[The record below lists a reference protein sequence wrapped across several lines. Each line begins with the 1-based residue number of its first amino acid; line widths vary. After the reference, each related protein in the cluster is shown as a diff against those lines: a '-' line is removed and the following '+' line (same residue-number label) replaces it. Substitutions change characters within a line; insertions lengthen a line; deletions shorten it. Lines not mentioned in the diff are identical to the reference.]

1 MRCEDVIR
9 QLQEYMPR
17 HTALFG
23 DDFSVSSMTRA
34 GTTVTVITT
43 SAHGLVSSDKVFI
56 SGAIAPIGISPLTQ
70 TNNIATAVTVS
81 DHDLTEGYQSTIEI
95 SGAVE
100 TDYNGDHTLL
110 KVPNRRKFTYQ
121 ISNDPTSPATGT
133 PVLHDTGWYN
143 GYNGLHQIT
152 IVDTTTFTFE
162 TDKEPNSP
170 AQGTIITTTATR
182 ISGAVSI
189 ERAAEAYTPQ
199 SENRPW
205 LFVVLGDVTV
215 SKDRA
220 MKNDATT
227 ISHPGIQYRQRL
239 IQPFSIYIF
248 LDATNSIAGREVRDL
263 AETIALPLY
272 ASLLGTKNIISYLSE
287 EQWAEVTF
295 NGHRFFG
302 YNGSYYIHEYNFET
316 VGDITYNDTVG
327 EGVNVAFRDIDLSF
341 VDGKAIAAIDLDE
354 EPL

>member
-9 QLQEYMPR
+9 QLQEYIPR

-34 GTTVTVITT
+34 STVVTVIT
-43 SAHGLVSSDKVFI
+43 SAVHGLVDDDNVFI
-56 SGAIAPIGISPLTQ
+56 SGAVAPISITPLTQ
-70 TNNIATAVTVS
+70 VDNIATAETAS
-81 DHDLTEGYQSTIEI
+81 DHDLTEGYQSVIDI

-100 TDYNGDHTLL
+100 TAYNGERALL
-110 KVPNRRKFTYQ
+110 TVPNRRKFTYQ
-121 ISNDPTSPATGT
+121 IENDPLSPATGT
-133 PVLHDTGWYN
+133 PVLHDNGWYN

-152 IVDTTTFTFE
+152 VVDTTTFTFE
-162 TDKEPNSP
+162 TEKEPNSP
-170 AQGTIITTTATR
+170 AQGTIIATTATR

-189 ERAAEAYTPQ
+189 ERAVEAYTPQ
-199 SENRPW
+199 LENEAW
-205 LFVVLGDVTV
+205 MFVVLGDVAV

-227 ISHPGIQYRQRL
+227 IAHPGIQYRQRI
-239 IQPFSIYIF
+239 IQPFSVYVF
-248 LDATNSIAGREVRDL
+248 LDSTNSIAGRESRDL
-263 AETIALPLY
+263 AEMIALPLY
-272 ASLLGTKNIISYLSE
+272 ASLLGTKNIPSYLSE
-287 EQWAEVTF
+287 AQWAAVTF

-302 YNGSYYIHEYNFET
+302 YNGSYYIHKYNFET
-316 VGDITYNDTVG
+316 VADITYNDTTG

-341 VDGKAIAAIDLDE
+341 VDGKAMASIDLDE